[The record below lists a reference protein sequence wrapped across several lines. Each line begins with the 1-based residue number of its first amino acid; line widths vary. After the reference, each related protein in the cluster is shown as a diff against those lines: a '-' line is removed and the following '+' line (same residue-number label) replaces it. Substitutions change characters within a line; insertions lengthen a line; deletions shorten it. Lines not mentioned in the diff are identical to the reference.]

1 MLTEKWLKINSRL
14 QPFQLVYSSEAAFLH
29 CLAYSLLFLLK
40 NGANIEY
47 KSLWCAIPIL
57 LIQYPWRAAPLLHYS
72 TQVSLSKRRG
82 FIKYK
87 ALASIIVSSL
97 NSSTHSQMPYAISA
111 SACVCVSSF
120 IHRHKTGAGVFSTGS
135 TEVHKYLAKPFIIQN
150 LLNTS
155 LCMGNKFAWTDPRCE
170 NEHRPPVCS
179 GCDQSVLISYIRLP
193 NNSSSSHAVLHEHWL
208 RTWARCTCA
217 SWKVP
222 PAGCPAV

>member
-1 MLTEKWLKINSRL
+1 MLTAKWLKINSRL

-29 CLAYSLLFLLK
+29 CLAYCLLFLLK

-87 ALASIIVSSL
+87 ALASITVSSL

-111 SACVCVSSF
+111 SACVCVSSHF
-120 IHRHKTGAGVFSTGS
+120 HTQTQNRCRCFFYRLHRSPQIPCQTI
-135 TEVHKYLAKPFIIQN
+135 YYPKPF
-150 LLNTS
+150 
-155 LCMGNKFAWTDPRCE
+155 
-170 NEHRPPVCS
+170 EH
-179 GCDQSVLISYIRLP
+179 
-193 NNSSSSHAVLHEHWL
+193 
-208 RTWARCTCA
+208 
-217 SWKVP
+217 
-222 PAGCPAV
+222 